1 MSSKTNITK
10 YGNKTV
16 IINYIN
22 LNNIIVRNKK
32 FENI

>member
-1 MSSKTNITK
+1 MSSKTNNPK
-10 YGNKTV
+10 YGTKEV

-32 FENI
+32 FKNI

>member
-1 MSSKTNITK
+1 MSSKTNNPNNGIK
-10 YGNKTV
+10 EV

-32 FENI
+32 FKNI